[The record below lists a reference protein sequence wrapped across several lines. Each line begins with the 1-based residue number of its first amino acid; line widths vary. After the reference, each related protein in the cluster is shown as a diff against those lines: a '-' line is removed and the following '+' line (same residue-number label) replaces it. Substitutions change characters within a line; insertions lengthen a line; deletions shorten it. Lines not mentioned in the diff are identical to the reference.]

1 MGINFLPKQE
11 WYKRAM
17 NGNEIMPLFTKV
29 KKGYIRS
36 YIVIMRRV

>member
-17 NGNEIMPLFTKV
+17 NGNEIMPLFN
-29 KKGYIRS
+29 KGKERLH
-36 YIVIMRRV
+36 